1 MNAGELL
8 SRARASLA
16 AAGLDESGLDAEIL
30 LAKATGKTRT
40 GLIASINLPVGAE
53 AQAVFEGMVTRR
65 ASREPLQY
73 ITGHQ
78 EFFGLD
84 FEVGP
89 GVLVPRPET
98 ELIIEEAGL
107 LLKGLDRPLVA
118 DIGTGSGCIA
128 VSIAVSVPGAEVYA
142 TEISGAAAGLARRN
156 IEKHGTGGR
165 VKLLEGDLFGPL
177 TGLGLD
183 GKFDLIA
190 SNPPYIPSAEVLK
203 LMPEVRDW
211 EPAGALDGGPDGLDA
226 VGRLINEAPEWL
238 KPGGCL
244 LVEIGFDQSD
254 AVREL
259 VESSGSLFFKKYLKD
274 FANYNRILVAT
285 K

>member
-8 SRARASLA
+8 ARARATLS
-16 AAGLDESGLDAEIL
+16 AAGLEESGLDAEVL

-53 AQAVFEGMVTRR
+53 AQAVFEGMVARR
-65 ASREPLQY
+65 ANREPLQY

-107 LLKGLDRPLVA
+107 LLKGLDRPLAA

-128 VSIAVSVPGAEVYA
+128 VSIAVSVPDAEVYA
-142 TEISGAAAGLARRN
+142 TEISGAALGFARRN
-156 IEKHGTGGR
+156 IEKHGAGGR
-165 VKLLEGDLFGPL
+165 VRLLEGDLFGPL
-177 TGLGLD
+177 TGLGLE

-226 VGRLINEAPEWL
+226 VRRLINEAPKWL

-254 AVREL
+254 AVRDL